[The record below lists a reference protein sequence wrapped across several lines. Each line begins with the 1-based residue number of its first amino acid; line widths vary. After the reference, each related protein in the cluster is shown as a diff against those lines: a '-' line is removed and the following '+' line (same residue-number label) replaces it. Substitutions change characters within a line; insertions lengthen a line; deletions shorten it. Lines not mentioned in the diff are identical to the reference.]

1 MRLIDADRLKET
13 ISIIQADNDRPPSKW
28 PEYGEMYY
36 YEIFDMVDDAPTI
49 DAVPVVQ
56 GSPCDLCRYDPPSS
70 FDGKPCA
77 MCPAEAKI
85 WGNTDGSE

>member
-1 MRLIDADRLKET
+1 MRLIDADDLDFT
-13 ISIIQADNDRPPSKW
+13 FDRRFYSRGD
-28 PEYGEMYY
+28 EQYVRG
-36 YEIFDMVDDAPTI
+36 VDDAINVVRGAPTFE
-49 DAVPVVQ
+49 AVPVVQ
-56 GSPCDLCRYDPPSS
+56 GSPCDLCRYAPPSS

>member
-1 MRLIDADRLKET
+1 MRLIDADTLNDYVMDIWGRGNT
-13 ISIIQADNDRPPSKW
+13 DNTVIW
-28 PEYGEMYY
+28 YGDVLVA
-36 YEIFDMVDDAPTI
+36 INDAPTI

-56 GSPCDLCRYDPPSS
+56 GSPCDLCRYAPPSS

-77 MCPAEAKI
+77 MCPASAKI